1 MIPVKDYVV
10 LITGASSGIG
20 AACAN
25 IFAQAGAKL
34 ILAARRQEKLEQLA
48 EQLGKDYDCES
59 YLLPMDVCDLSQV
72 QSALSNLPET
82 WSNIDILINNAGLSR
97 GLDKVQEASIQDW
110 EEMIDTN
117 IKGLL
122 YMTRTILPGMI
133 ARGRGHIINIGSIAG
148 HQTYPGGSV
157 YCATKAA
164 VKSIS
169 EGLKQDLLGTPVR
182 VSSVDPGMVET
193 DFSAVRFHGDTERAN
208 KVYQGVTPLTPDDVA
223 DVIFFCATRSPHVN
237 INEVIMMPTDQASAT
252 QVNRQS

>member
-122 YMTRTILPGMI
+122 YVTRTILPGMI

-169 EGLKQDLLGTPVR
+169 EGLKQDLLGTPIR